1 MYPSQKLPVPAS
13 CAHLDLAA
21 IEAELVRTE
30 GNVTAA
36 ATALSL
42 PSADLRK
49 LVWSTPSLADAVFEK
64 IEQMIDEAV
73 QVLRDGL
80 KDAEMGRRLQAAV
93 TLLTQSEAGPRRG
106 WGRSGTSRDEP
117 TEPPA
122 VTMRWLDKPNGRTLP
137 TS

>member
-36 ATALSL
+36 ATALSV

-80 KDAEMGRRLQAAV
+80 KDAEMGPRLQAAV
-93 TLLTQSEAGPRRG
+93 TLLTQSEAGRRRG
-106 WGRSGTSRDEP
+106 WGRGGTSRDEP
-117 TEPPA
+117 EPQP
-122 VTMRWLDKPNGRTLP
+122 VTMHWLEH
-137 TS
+137 